1 MKIVRK
7 LFLLL
12 LCSMLL
18 SAFSSKDSSGC
29 IQRGWEMLGERS
41 VNFKADK
48 DEIMVTASEGR
59 FSAVQI
65 RVKRAPINMQRM
77 VIHFGDGEDQTVEL
91 KDNFRA
97 GGESRII
104 DLEGKKRVIRK
115 VSFWY
120 DTKGFGDHKAIVQ
133 LWGRH

>member
-1 MKIVRK
+1 
-7 LFLLL
+7 
-12 LCSMLL
+12 
-18 SAFSSKDSSGC
+18 
-29 IQRGWEMLGERS
+29 MLGERS
-41 VNFKADK
+41 VNFKTDK

-65 RVKRAPINMQRM
+65 RVRRAPINMQRM
-77 VIHFGDGEDQTVEL
+77 VIHFGDGEEQTVEL
-91 KDNFRA
+91 KDNFKA

-120 DTKGFGDHKAIVQ
+120 DTKGFGEQKAIVQ
-133 LWGRH
+133 LWGRHYVTQSCNQIPDDLI

>member
-1 MKIVRK
+1 
-7 LFLLL
+7 
-12 LCSMLL
+12 MLL

-77 VIHFGDGEDQTVEL
+77 VIHFGDGEEQTVEL